1 MAGVLGTPF
10 ALAGTGLEAYGI
22 LDASASNANLLE
34 SKAQYMRLQA
44 ADIITQGRAA
54 ALDAVE
60 AGNRMV
66 GAQQT
71 SYAGQGVDVSSGSAL
86 AVQQD
91 TMAQSKKAADLASLQ
106 AARQAWGLSTS
117 ASFADQEAANTRRTG
132 RIQAAA
138 TLLNGTANALPF

>member
-1 MAGVLGTPF
+1 MTILGTPF
-10 ALAGTGLEAYGI
+10 ALAGTGLAAYGI

-34 SKAQYMRLQA
+34 SKAQYMQLQA
-44 ADIITQGRAA
+44 ADMINQGRAA
-54 ALDAVE
+54 ALDAVQ
-60 AGNRMV
+60 AGKSVV
-66 GAQQT
+66 GAQQA
-71 SYAGQGVDVSSGSAL
+71 SYAGQGVEVGSGSAL

-117 ASFADQEAANTRRTG
+117 ASFANQEASNTRRTG

-138 TLLNGTANALPF
+138 ELLNGTANAMPF